1 MPEIMD
7 GVVVFTPER
16 DAEARELARRGAR
29 DLDLPRVAL
38 WRASSS
44 SGSRPPV
51 PALFGAD
58 AYASQESALPAAIA
72 WVKAEDRSG
81 RARGPWRVVYLGSL
95 GEEPVVRDTP
105 VGKTVVLGAEPILI
119 GRLES
124 CAICLRQGPH
134 SDQNTVARANTK
146 VELVNGRP
154 IITDLQSTNGT
165 RVHDRELA
173 VGLGQHL
180 RLDGGDT

>member
-1 MPEIMD
+1 MLEITD
-7 GVVVFTPER
+7 GVVVFTPEH

-44 SGSRPPV
+44 SGSSSPV

-58 AYASQESALPAAIA
+58 AYASRESALPAAIA

-81 RARGPWRVVYLGSL
+81 RARGPLRVVYLGSL
-95 GEEPVVRDTP
+95 GEDPVVRDTP

-124 CAICLRQGPH
+124 CAICLRQGP
-134 SDQNTVARANTK
+134 RI
-146 VELVNGRP
+146 R
-154 IITDLQSTNGT
+154 T
-165 RVHDRELA
+165 RSLERT
-173 VGLGQHL
+173 
-180 RLDGGDT
+180 RRSSS